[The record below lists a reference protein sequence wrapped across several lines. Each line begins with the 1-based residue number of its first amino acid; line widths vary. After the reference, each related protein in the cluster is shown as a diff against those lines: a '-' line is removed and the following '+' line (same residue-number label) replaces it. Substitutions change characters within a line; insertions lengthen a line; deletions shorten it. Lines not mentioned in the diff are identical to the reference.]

1 MMALF
6 GGLAVLRLK
15 DRPEA
20 ERVLQVFVDI
30 FFRSLDAGLREAGVG
45 DLTVPKKMKAIAGA
59 VYGRMGAYEGAL
71 ATGDPK
77 ALEPVLIR
85 NVFAG
90 EESPFAAPLATYIA
104 AVWVA
109 LQAAPT
115 VQIEAASVWPPYP
128 AAA

>member
-20 ERVLQVFVDI
+20 ERVLQAYVDV

-59 VYGRMGAYEGAL
+59 VYGRMGAYEAAL
-71 ATGDPK
+71 SSTDPQ
-77 ALEPVLIR
+77 ALEVVLVR
-85 NVFAG
+85 NVFAN
-90 EESPFAAPLATYIA
+90 EASLFAGPLAGYVRT
-104 AVWVA
+104 VWQA

-115 VQIEAASVWPPYP
+115 DAIENVEVWPTF
-128 AAA
+128 ADR